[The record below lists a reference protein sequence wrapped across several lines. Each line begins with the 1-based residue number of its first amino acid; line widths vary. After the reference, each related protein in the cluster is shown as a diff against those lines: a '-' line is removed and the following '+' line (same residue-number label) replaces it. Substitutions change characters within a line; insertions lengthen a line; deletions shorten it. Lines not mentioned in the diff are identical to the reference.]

1 MAKKPSRDAQSPA
14 ASPGSE
20 DFSRSVVEMADD
32 AIITIDSEG
41 VIVSWNQGAQRLFGY
56 SAHEA
61 IGEKLTLIVPERFR
75 QSYQVGLQRVAATG
89 KSTISGTA
97 VEMPGLRKDRSELP
111 VELSLSRWESG
122 EGTFFTSI
130 VRDVS
135 RRKRAE
141 ETLGLLEQ
149 TRTTLARELDFQ
161 KAVRAVATAITDT
174 LDHTLVCLYLLKGD
188 DLVLEHQTG
197 FEQAPLRIPT
207 ARGVAGRV
215 ARTGKPVL
223 IEDVSADPGA
233 MTAAEGTISEVCVP
247 LFAGNQIAGVLAIAS
262 VKERKLSEDDLH
274 LMITLS
280 EHMSAVLERARLYAE
295 VKDRAAR
302 LELVTRVGQNTTA
315 ILALDELLQQAA
327 GLIRDTFDY
336 YNTTLFL
343 IEGDEIVLRAATMEA
358 AQRLIG
364 QLRLPLGSGSISGWV
379 AGMGEPLLV
388 PDVSQEPL
396 YYLADHATET
406 QSEMAV
412 PITLKGQTLGVLNV
426 EQDKLDAFSE
436 ADLFTMQTVASQL
449 AVAIGNARLFNQ
461 AQQEIAERKRAEAAL
476 SRLAAEMEHQARHDH
491 LTGLPNRLYFE
502 EALQA
507 ALLQAEES
515 GKMVGL
521 LYIDL
526 DRFKRIN
533 DTLGHATGDALLQQV
548 ARRLENHLRSND
560 TLARMGGDEFAVIL
574 GNLEIPQ
581 DAVGVAQ
588 RLIAALEKAIV
599 VEGRELFISAS
610 IGISMY
616 PRDGDTAEEIRR
628 KADTALYRSKDRGRD
643 ALQLYTADMD
653 DITAHERLM
662 LENQLRG
669 TLERDELRLHYQPLV
684 ELASGNVIGVEALL
698 RWYHPELGMISP
710 GRFIP
715 IAEESGLIIPIGAWV
730 LKEAC
735 RQGWVWQQAGHELS
749 VSVNVSAVQFQRDDF
764 VETVVSTIEESGLQ
778 ADRLQLEI
786 TESLLFHDAAKAEDK
801 LASLKALGLGVGI
814 AIDDFGTG
822 QSSLSHLR
830 RPQIDIVKIDQSFVH
845 DIGGTSNKASHD
857 EAIVRSI
864 IALAHDLG
872 MSVVAE
878 GVETRKQLAFLQRSG
893 CDVIQ
898 GFLFSPAIPV
908 DELEELLEKGDG
920 VFGMGWDLD
929 SSDGAARADME
940 RGHE

>member
-1 MAKKPSRDAQSPA
+1 MVKKSTKDAQDQPA
-14 ASPGSE
+14 ALGSE
-20 DFSRSVVEMADD
+20 SSFRLVVEMAGD
-32 AIITIDSEG
+32 AIVTIDREG
-41 VIVSWNQGAQRLFGY
+41 VIVSWNRGAQRIFGY
-56 SAHEA
+56 SANEA
-61 IGEKLTLIVPERFR
+61 IGEKLTLIVPGRFR
-75 QSYQVGLQRVAATG
+75 EAFHTGLQKVL
-89 KSTISGTA
+89 STDRSEIIGRTIEL
-97 VEMPGLRKDRSELP
+97 VGLRKGGGELP
-111 VELSLSRWESG
+111 IELSVSRWDTEESI
-122 EGTFFTSI
+122 FFTGI
-130 VRDVS
+130 IRDVS

-141 ETLGLLEQ
+141 KTLALLKQ
-149 TRTTLARELDFQ
+149 TRTALARELDFQ
-161 KAVRAVATAITDT
+161 KAIRTVTKAIGDT
-174 LDHTLVCLYLLKGD
+174 FDFTLVSLYLLEGD
-188 DLVLEHQTG
+188 ALVLEHQIG
-197 FEQAPLRIPT
+197 YDQAPARIPMT
-207 ARGVAGRV
+207 QGVVGR
-215 ARTGKPVL
+215 ATRAGKPVL
-223 IEDVSADPGA
+223 VEDVRSDPDFIAVSEEVVSEVCIPLFSQGKIAGVLNVESTEGRKLSEADLHLMTSLSEDVSAA
-233 MTAAEGTISEVCVP
+233 
-247 LFAGNQIAGVLAIAS
+247 
-262 VKERKLSEDDLH
+262 
-274 LMITLS
+274 
-280 EHMSAVLERARLYAE
+280 LERARLYAE
-295 VKDRAAR
+295 VRDRAAR

-327 GLIRDTFDY
+327 DLIRETFHY

-343 IEGDEIVLRAATMEA
+343 VEGGEILLKAATMEA
-358 AQRLIG
+358 AQPLIG

-379 AGMGEPLLV
+379 AGTGEPLLV

-412 PITLKGQTLGVLNV
+412 PIKLKGRTLGVLNV
-426 EQDKLDAFSE
+426 EQDKLNVFSE

-449 AVAIGNARLFNQ
+449 AVAIENAKLFNQ
-461 AQQEIAERKRAEAAL
+461 AQQEIADRKRAEAAL
-476 SRLAAEMEHQARHDH
+476 SRLAAEMEHQAKHDY
-491 LTGLPNRLYFE
+491 LTSLPNRLYFE

-507 ALLQAEES
+507 ALSQASES
-515 GKMVGL
+515 GRLVGL

-533 DTLGHATGDALLQQV
+533 DTLGHSTGDALLQQV
-548 ARRLENHLRSND
+548 AKRLENHLRSND
-560 TLARMGGDEFAVIL
+560 TLARMGGDEFAVVL

-581 DAVGVAQ
+581 DAVSVAQ

-610 IGISMY
+610 IGISIY
-616 PRDGDTAEEIRR
+616 PRDGDTPEEIQR
-628 KADTALYRSKDRGRD
+628 KADTALYRSKERGRD
-643 ALQLYTADMD
+643 AFQLYTADMD
-653 DITAHERLM
+653 DVTAHEHLM

-669 TLERDELRLHYQPLV
+669 TLERDELLLHYQPLV
-684 ELASGNVIGVEALL
+684 ELASGKMIGVEALL
-698 RWYHPELGMISP
+698 RWSHPELGMISP

-715 IAEESGLIIPIGAWV
+715 IAEESGLIVPIGTWV
-730 LKEAC
+730 LREAC
-735 RQGWVWQQAGHELS
+735 RQVRAWQQAGYELS
-749 VSVNVSAVQFQRDDF
+749 VSVNVSAIQFQRDDF
-764 VETVVSTIEESGLQ
+764 VETVISAIEESGLQ

-786 TESLLFHDAAKAEDK
+786 TESLLFHDSAKAEDR

-845 DIGGTSNKASHD
+845 DIGGASPKAAQD

-908 DELEELLEKGDG
+908 DELEELLEKGDSA
-920 VFGMGWDLD
+920 FGTGWSLD
-929 SSDGAARADME
+929 EPDSYAHADM
-940 RGHE
+940 GGKP